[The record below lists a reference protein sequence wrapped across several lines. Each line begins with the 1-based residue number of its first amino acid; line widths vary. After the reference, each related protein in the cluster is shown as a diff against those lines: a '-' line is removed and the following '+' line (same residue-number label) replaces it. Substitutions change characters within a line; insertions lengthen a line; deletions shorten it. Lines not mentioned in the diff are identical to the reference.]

1 MNDRENEISDVR
13 PGAGSAVSESPK
25 TVSQQG
31 APGAA
36 TVNHNTT
43 EHSKLT
49 PWLVIICLLA
59 GAALMGMFWA
69 MTEAHRAETKAEVA
83 TMRVEGLT
91 RALIAHGVK
100 DTYPH
105 LPGEDD

>member
-1 MNDRENEISDVR
+1 MESIGSSTSVR
-13 PGAGSAVSESPK
+13 PGLAPVHFESPAAV
-25 TVSQQG
+25 TQVG

-43 EHSKLT
+43 EHSKLL
-49 PWLVIICLLA
+49 PWLMLACLLA
-59 GAALMGMFWA
+59 GAALIGMLWVIA
-69 MTEAHRAETKAEVA
+69 EAHRAETKADVA

-91 RALIAHGVK
+91 RAMIAHGVK

>member
-1 MNDRENEISDVR
+1 MDSIANSTSVR
-13 PGAGSAVSESPK
+13 PGVAPVHIESPAA
-25 TVSQQG
+25 VSQQG
-31 APGAA
+31 APGGA
-36 TVNHNTT
+36 TVNHSTT
-43 EHSKLT
+43 EHSKLL
-49 PWLVIICLLA
+49 PWLMLACLLA
-59 GAALMGMFWA
+59 GASLIGMLWA
-69 MTEAHRAETKAEVA
+69 MSEAHRAQTSSEIA